1 MDDRASPPGGITVY
15 LIDGTYELFRAF
27 YGAPSARTSAGR
39 EVAAARTLLRSFRAF
54 LREPGVTHVAAAFD
68 TVIESFRNELFL
80 GYKTG
85 QGIDPDLW
93 AQFPLAEQVTRAL
106 GIVTWS
112 MIDFEADDALATF
125 AMRAADDPRVSQVR
139 ITSPD
144 KDLCQCV
151 RGSRVVLYDRKK
163 QQVTDEQGVRARLGV
178 SPAQVP
184 ALLALV
190 GDSAD
195 GIPGI
200 PRWGEKS
207 AQAVLA
213 RYGTLDAIPDDPARW
228 DLTVRGKDALARE
241 LASRRE
247 DARLYEKLA
256 TLRFDVPLAED
267 LDTLAVRPGPSE
279 ALDALARELE
289 LDLGAGA

>member
-1 MDDRASPPGGITVY
+1 MNEPAKPGESAVTVY

-27 YGAPSARTSAGR
+27 YGAPSSRTKDGR
-39 EVAAARTLLRSFRAF
+39 EVGAARTLYRSLRGF

-68 TVIESFRNELFL
+68 TVIESFRNELFA

-85 QGIDPDLW
+85 QGIDPNLW

-112 MIDFEADDALATF
+112 MIDFECDDALATF
-125 AMRAADDPRVSQVR
+125 AMRAAEDPRVSQVR

-144 KDLCQCV
+144 KDFCQCV
-151 RGSRVVLYDRKK
+151 RENRVVLYDRKK
-163 QQVTDEQGVRARLGV
+163 REITDEAGVRARLGV
-178 SPAQVP
+178 TPAQVP

-190 GDSAD
+190 GDTAD

-213 RYGTLDAIPDDPARW
+213 RYGTLDAIPDDPAHW

-241 LASRRE
+241 LSRRRE
-247 DARLYEKLA
+247 DARLYERLA
-256 TLRFDVPLAED
+256 TLRYDVPLAED
-267 LDTLAVRPGPSE
+267 LDALRVKEPARE
-279 ALDALARELE
+279 ALEALARELE
-289 LDLGAGA
+289 FDPLS